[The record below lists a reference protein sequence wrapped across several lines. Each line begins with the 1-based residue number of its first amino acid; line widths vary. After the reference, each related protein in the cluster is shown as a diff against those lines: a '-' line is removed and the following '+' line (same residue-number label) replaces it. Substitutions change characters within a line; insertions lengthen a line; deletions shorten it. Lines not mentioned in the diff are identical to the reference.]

1 MKFTIALILS
11 GALLGTA
18 TAQTSSP
25 TVIIGGNAKPFTTS
39 AEVKPILE
47 MIKGQWAA
55 IRPYE
60 GQDLL
65 YFTTILAYRCGISEI
80 RFAYNGG
87 PMQVWQAEPCWREEA
102 QPNALKLET
111 HLPYA
116 VAPLDSLQT
125 IDVELLFDDG
135 TTATASYTRQQIQIN

>member
-1 MKFTIALILS
+1 MRAFLIALVFLMPHPVS
-11 GALLGTA
+11 
-18 TAQTSSP
+18 AQ
-25 TVIIGGNAKPFTTS
+25 NFTTS
-39 AEVKPILE
+39 AGVKPILE
-47 MIKGQWAA
+47 LIRPQWIA

-65 YFTTILAYRCGISEI
+65 YMSTLLTYRCGIEQI

-87 PMQVWQAEPCWREEA
+87 ELQIWEGEPCYRGEA
-102 QPNALKLET
+102 SPMALKMET

-125 IDVELLFDDG
+125 VTINLLFDDG
-135 TTATASYTRQQIQIN
+135 TTMEHRYLRKDVQIN